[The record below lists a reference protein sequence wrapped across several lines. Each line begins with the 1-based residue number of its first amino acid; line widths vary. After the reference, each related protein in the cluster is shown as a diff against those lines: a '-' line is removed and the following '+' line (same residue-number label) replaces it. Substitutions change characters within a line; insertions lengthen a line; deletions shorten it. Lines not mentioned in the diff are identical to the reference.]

1 MLFYYFNGI
10 LTLIY
15 TTKTYLL
22 SIDDGQIGGFMY
34 EFTNDC
40 LLNIDTIDDEHRHL
54 FKLINDAFALIE
66 ETDDVTPVAKNLIS
80 SLKDYANT
88 HFAHEEA
95 YMESINDPELPL
107 QKKEHAAFAAKIDG
121 FKLDDSSPKAAKK
134 SLNELLTYLVRWLYH
149 HILSSDLLIGK
160 MLPIEDKSENVF
172 EFTDKYKTGIALV
185 DDEHR
190 RLFEIISDTNDL
202 IHDRFIH
209 DKYDEIMRLLSEL
222 REYTQVHFHD
232 EEELM
237 ERIGYPGL
245 EAQMQAHSAFVERL
259 VGINLSELDEMD
271 DNQQEYLLDLI
282 QFLLSW
288 LSNHIL
294 GADKKIG
301 EFMREHNIRE

>member
-1 MLFYYFNGI
+1 
-10 LTLIY
+10 
-15 TTKTYLL
+15 
-22 SIDDGQIGGFMY
+22 MY

-54 FKLINDAFALIE
+54 FKLINDAFALVE
-66 ETDDVTPVAKNLIS
+66 ETDDVTPVAKNLVS

-134 SLNELLTYLVRWLYH
+134 SLNELLTYLVHWLYH
-149 HILSSDLLIGK
+149 HILSSDMLIGK

-237 ERIGYPGL
+237 ERINYPGL

-259 VGINLSELDEMD
+259 VGINLSELDDMD

-301 EFMREHNIRE
+301 EFMREHNISE

>member
-1 MLFYYFNGI
+1 
-10 LTLIY
+10 
-15 TTKTYLL
+15 
-22 SIDDGQIGGFMY
+22 MY

-54 FKLINDAFALIE
+54 FKLINDAFALVE
-66 ETDDVTPVAKNLIS
+66 ETDDVAPVAKNLLS

-95 YMESINDPELPL
+95 YMESINDPELSL
-107 QKKEHAAFAAKIDG
+107 QKKEHAAFAAKIDS
-121 FKLDDSSPKAAKK
+121 FKLDDSSPEAAKK
-134 SLNELLTYLVRWLYH
+134 SLNELLTYLVHWLYH
-149 HILSSDLLIGK
+149 HILSSDMLIGK
-160 MLPIEDKSENVF
+160 MLPMEDKSENIF

-202 IHDRFIH
+202 INDNFIH

-222 REYTQVHFHD
+222 REYTQIHFHD

-237 ERIGYPGL
+237 ERINYPGL
-245 EAQMQAHSAFVERL
+245 EAQIKAHSAFVERL
-259 VGINLSELDEMD
+259 VGINLSELDDMD

-294 GADKKIG
+294 GTDMKIG
-301 EFMREHNIRE
+301 EFMREHNISE

>member
-1 MLFYYFNGI
+1 
-10 LTLIY
+10 
-15 TTKTYLL
+15 
-22 SIDDGQIGGFMY
+22 MY

-54 FKLINDAFALIE
+54 FKLINDAFALVE
-66 ETDDVTPVAKNLIS
+66 ETDDVTPVAKNLVS

-134 SLNELLTYLVRWLYH
+134 SLNELLTYLVHWLYH
-149 HILSSDLLIGK
+149 HILSSDMLIGK
-160 MLPIEDKSENVF
+160 MLPIENKSENVF

-237 ERIGYPGL
+237 ERINYPGL

-259 VGINLSELDEMD
+259 VGINLSELDDMD

-301 EFMREHNIRE
+301 EFMREHNISE

>member
-1 MLFYYFNGI
+1 
-10 LTLIY
+10 
-15 TTKTYLL
+15 
-22 SIDDGQIGGFMY
+22 MY

-54 FKLINDAFALIE
+54 FKLINDAFALVE
-66 ETDDVTPVAKNLIS
+66 ETDDVTPVAKNLVS

-95 YMESINDPELPL
+95 YMESINDPELAI

-134 SLNELLTYLVRWLYH
+134 SLNELLTYLVHWLYH
-149 HILSSDLLIGK
+149 HILSSDMLIGK

-237 ERIGYPGL
+237 ERINYPGL

-259 VGINLSELDEMD
+259 VGINLSELDDMD

-301 EFMREHNIRE
+301 EFMREHNISE

>member
-1 MLFYYFNGI
+1 
-10 LTLIY
+10 
-15 TTKTYLL
+15 
-22 SIDDGQIGGFMY
+22 MY

-54 FKLINDAFALIE
+54 FKLINDAFALVE
-66 ETDDVTPVAKNLIS
+66 ETDDVTPVAKNLVS

-95 YMESINDPELPL
+95 YMESINDPELAI
-107 QKKEHAAFAAKIDG
+107 QKKEHATFAAKIDG

-134 SLNELLTYLVRWLYH
+134 SLNELLTYLVHWLYH
-149 HILSSDLLIGK
+149 HILSSDMLIGK

-237 ERIGYPGL
+237 ERINYPGL

-259 VGINLSELDEMD
+259 VGINLSELDDMD

-301 EFMREHNIRE
+301 EFMREHNISE

>member
-1 MLFYYFNGI
+1 
-10 LTLIY
+10 
-15 TTKTYLL
+15 
-22 SIDDGQIGGFMY
+22 MY

-54 FKLINDAFALIE
+54 FKLINDAFALVE
-66 ETDDVTPVAKNLIS
+66 ETDDVAPVAKNLLS

-95 YMESINDPELPL
+95 YMESINDPELSL
-107 QKKEHAAFAAKIDG
+107 QKKEHAAFAAKIDS
-121 FKLDDSSPKAAKK
+121 FRLDDSSPEAVKK
-134 SLNELLTYLVRWLYH
+134 SLNELLTYLVHWLYH
-149 HILSSDLLIGK
+149 HILSSDMLIGK
-160 MLPIEDKSENVF
+160 MLPMEDKSENVF

-202 IHDRFIH
+202 IHDNFIH

-222 REYTQVHFHD
+222 REYTQIHFHD

-237 ERIGYPGL
+237 ERINYPGL
-245 EAQMQAHSAFVERL
+245 GAQMKAHSAFVERL
-259 VGINLSELDEMD
+259 VGINLSELDDMD

-294 GADKKIG
+294 GTDMKIG
-301 EFMREHNIRE
+301 EFMREHNISE

>member
-1 MLFYYFNGI
+1 
-10 LTLIY
+10 
-15 TTKTYLL
+15 
-22 SIDDGQIGGFMY
+22 MY

-54 FKLINDAFALIE
+54 FKLINDAFALVE
-66 ETDDVTPVAKNLIS
+66 ETDDVTPVAKNLVS

-95 YMESINDPELPL
+95 YMESINDPELAI

-134 SLNELLTYLVRWLYH
+134 SLNELLTYLVHWLYH
-149 HILSSDLLIGK
+149 HILSSDMLIGK
-160 MLPIEDKSENVF
+160 MLPIEDKLENVF

-237 ERIGYPGL
+237 ERINYPGL

-259 VGINLSELDEMD
+259 VGINLSELDDMD

-301 EFMREHNIRE
+301 EFMREHNISE